1 VVEEDGIRTP
11 PRTSTSL
18 FDYTVPTPKAK
29 NGPLSVVRTASPPEE
44 MNLNA
49 SPYKYPR
56 RHRRNLTHP
65 PPLYQTPPTLQPSP
79 LETALWRCASIV
91 PWVLSYLGNP
101 VDVCH
106 WKCLNVY
113 CHRIVQ
119 EQEQAMMKAA
129 VRTGG
134 LEKDM
139 RNKFWT
145 WMTLVKCQDRRW
157 WIRHGPKEDPGR
169 REWEDRYGDMDE
181 DVKEEEEEE
190 EEMVDV
196 IPESPKV
203 DYSFAEWEAMGRR
216 SKWATLIERDVVRSF
231 GNLPPHKLNARFRAD
246 SIVRALITWGKNRWS
261 RRRKGE
267 NGVTRTP
274 TRYLSSTH
282 HQGGHGEEDIANED
296 EAPIDTVSDWG
307 GISQSFDTAPMMD
320 HDHSSVKELALG
332 GNTLST
338 DVKMIMQEKLGKI
351 LYALAAVY
359 PEVGY
364 CQGMDYI
371 VAHLLRV
378 ILGGG
383 STHWKYHGF
392 QECHHYYDGLR
403 VEETV
408 FRVMKTLF
416 STYNLRHMFMPQL
429 RCLKR
434 CCRIFEYLIKLKL
447 PVLADHFDHYDL
459 NVGLFALGW
468 FQTLF
473 LYLPSMPSATVCHMW
488 DIWLVERSFKIFYR
502 VGTAILYLSQPI
514 LLNHELEGMMTYL
527 NTFPDVTLLRPDI
540 LIACALQIKVTNR
553 MLMNIEMG
561 IAAQD

>member
-1 VVEEDGIRTP
+1 
-11 PRTSTSL
+11 
-18 FDYTVPTPKAK
+18 
-29 NGPLSVVRTASPPEE
+29 
-44 MNLNA
+44 
-49 SPYKYPR
+49 
-56 RHRRNLTHP
+56 
-65 PPLYQTPPTLQPSP
+65 
-79 LETALWRCASIV
+79 
-91 PWVLSYLGNP
+91 
-101 VDVCH
+101 
-106 WKCLNVY
+106 
-113 CHRIVQ
+113 
-119 EQEQAMMKAA
+119 
-129 VRTGG
+129 
-134 LEKDM
+134 
-139 RNKFWT
+139 
-145 WMTLVKCQDRRW
+145 
-157 WIRHGPKEDPGR
+157 
-169 REWEDRYGDMDE
+169 MDE

-416 STYNLRHMFMPQL
+416 STYNLRHVSYVTIVHWNPTKKWMESHHPWIVPFL
-429 RCLKR
+429 F
-434 CCRIFEYLIKLKL
+434 RIDVYAAITMS
-447 PVLADHFDHYDL
+447 
-459 NVGLFALGW
+459 
-468 FQTLF
+468 QTMLSNIRISHQTQITR
-473 LYLPSMPSATVCHMW
+473 PR
-488 DIWLVERSFKIFYR
+488 RSF
-502 VGTAILYLSQPI
+502 
-514 LLNHELEGMMTYL
+514 
-527 NTFPDVTLLRPDI
+527 
-540 LIACALQIKVTNR
+540 
-553 MLMNIEMG
+553 
-561 IAAQD
+561 